1 MDNKRALISAACL
14 LGVVAVSTVW
24 LLSNP
29 KNAQNGSGSTDD
41 ALLALIKNDQKAF
54 EAFIEAGGKLHDN
67 LPAIDGQ
74 VYTVAQ
80 GMSYFERASFMK
92 YLHNKKVP
100 YVQQTE
106 GKPFDVVSL
115 SIGKNNP
122 ELLSQM
128 ALENPKYQL
137 AYGPKGWTL
146 LHMASAA
153 CAHKLTAILHEKGQ
167 LRWDA
172 KAKDGSTPLT
182 IAAENDCLPML
193 SYWKEQKADFNKKDG
208 RGLTALSILKKKK
221 DAALMAFVTSFE
233 APARTIASVKAEEP
247 NFYKKRVIPKDQIVD
262 HSALIEPDERPLEA
276 TETAEYSEFAD

>member
-1 MDNKRALISAACL
+1 MDNKRALVSAACL

-24 LLSNP
+24 LLSLP
-29 KNAQNGSGSTDD
+29 KNAKNRNSTDD

-54 EAFIEAGGKLHDN
+54 EAFIEAGGKLHDP

-80 GMSYFERASFMK
+80 GMSYFERTAFMK
-92 YLHNKKVP
+92 YLHNKKTA
-100 YVQQTE
+100 YVEQAA
-106 GKPFDVVSL
+106 GKPFDILSL
-115 SIGKNNP
+115 SIAKNNP

-128 ALENPKYQL
+128 SLENPKYQL
-137 AYGPKGWTL
+137 AYGAKGWTL

-153 CAHKLTAILHEKGQ
+153 CAHKLTALLHEKGQ
-167 LRWDA
+167 LRWDV

-208 RGLTALSILKKKK
+208 RGLSGMSILKKKK
-221 DAALMAFVTSFE
+221 DAALMAFVDSFE
-233 APARTIASVKAEEP
+233 VSRKVASVKPEEV

-262 HSALIEPDERPLEA
+262 HSALIEPDERPMEA

>member
-1 MDNKRALISAACL
+1 MDNKRALVSAACL

-24 LLSNP
+24 LLSHP
-29 KNAQNGSGSTDD
+29 KNAENRNSTDD

-54 EAFIEAGGKLHDN
+54 EAFIEGGGKLHDN

-80 GMSYFERASFMK
+80 GMSYFERTAFMK
-92 YLHNKKVP
+92 YLHNKKTA
-100 YVQQTE
+100 YVEQGS
-106 GKPFDVVSL
+106 GKAFDILSL
-115 SIGKNNP
+115 SIAKNNP

-128 ALENPKYQL
+128 SLENPKYQL
-137 AYGPKGWTL
+137 TYGAKGWTL

-153 CAHKLTAILHEKGQ
+153 CAHKLTAQLHEKGQ
-167 LRWDA
+167 LRWDV

-208 RGLTALSILKKKK
+208 RGLTAMSILKKKK
-221 DAALMAFVTSFE
+221 DAALMAFVDSFDVN
-233 APARTIASVKAEEP
+233 RKIASVKPEEV

-262 HSALIEPDERPLEA
+262 HSALIEPDERPMEA

>member
-1 MDNKRALISAACL
+1 MDNKRALVSAACL

-29 KNAQNGSGSTDD
+29 KNAENKSSTDD

-54 EAFIEAGGKLHDN
+54 EAFIDAGGKLHDS

-92 YLHNKKVP
+92 YLHNKKVS
-100 YVQQTE
+100 YIDQAA
-106 GKPFDVVSL
+106 GKPFDIVSL
-115 SIGKNNP
+115 SIAKNNP
-122 ELLSQM
+122 ELLKQM
-128 ALENPKYQL
+128 GLENPNYQL
-137 AYGPKGWTL
+137 AYGTKGWTL

-153 CAHKLTAILHEKGQ
+153 CAHKLTAQLHEKGQ

-208 RGLTALSILKKKK
+208 RGLTAMSILKKKK
-221 DAALMAFVTSFE
+221 DAALMAFVSSFE
-233 APARTIASVKAEEP
+233 VTRKIASVNPEEVS
-247 NFYKKRVIPKDQIVD
+247 FYKKRVIPKDQIVD
-262 HSALIEPDERPLEA
+262 HSALIEPDERPMEA